1 MPLAMPETFKQALTQ
16 LCSLS
21 VEERSALSNALSS
34 VKPTFFPLDKKA
46 VLSQIPPDIQAATS
60 DLEDIITVIVSLY
73 GVIER
78 TNLSQ
83 ERLAEDVVSF
93 IADQPDFNAGN
104 RDLLTSFLTEILSKD
119 ALTIVAKA
127 SDVIVQHENP
137 LRSARILTDLRP
149 IFSAGEDP
157 KISAGMIVHNLQLS
171 VGLSE
176 EPRFFFVA
184 LDTNDIRKL
193 KKEIDMALRKESEI
207 KDLAN
212 SANINYIDANPNF
225 DQ

>member
-1 MPLAMPETFKQALTQ
+1 MPLAIPETFKQALFQ
-16 LCSLS
+16 LFSLS
-21 VEERSALSNALSS
+21 PEERSALSKALKS

-46 VLSQIPPDIQAATS
+46 ILSQISPDIQAATS

-78 TNLSQ
+78 TGLSK
-83 ERLAEDVVSF
+83 EKLAADVVSF
-93 IADQPDFNAGN
+93 IADQPGFNVDN
-104 RDLLTSFLTEILSKD
+104 RDLLTNFLIEILSQD

-137 LRSARILTDLRP
+137 LRSVRILTDLRP
-149 IFSAGEDP
+149 IFSTGENP
-157 KISAGMIVHNLQLS
+157 KIAAGMIVHNLQLS

-176 EPRFFFVA
+176 EPRSFFVA

-193 KKEIDMALRKESEI
+193 KKEIDRALRKESEI

-212 SANINYIDANPNF
+212 SANINYIDVNPNF
-225 DQ
+225 EQ